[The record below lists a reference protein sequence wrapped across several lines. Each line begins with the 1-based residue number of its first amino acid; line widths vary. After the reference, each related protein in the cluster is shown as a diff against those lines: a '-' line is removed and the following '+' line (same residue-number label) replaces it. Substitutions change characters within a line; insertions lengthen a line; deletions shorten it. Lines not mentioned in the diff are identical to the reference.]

1 MKKVFIGWIVIT
13 IILLSCVNAYSD
25 ISFSGS
31 AYNETSLINRND
43 TFRYG
48 NRSALHLKGE
58 SLSEGIKLVSELE
71 FYMMYGY
78 LSSLSSEISESMKD
92 GRFYIDRLYMKFPV
106 RKVDIVLG
114 KQRITWGNSILFRPT
129 DTFNKPNPLS
139 LSGRKEGINALFA
152 KASLNDLS
160 ALEFVVAP
168 ADNFKIINGE
178 VNLEH
183 LKYSK
188 FASRLST
195 NFHKSDVALS
205 YQYDGDAKNHI
216 LGLAVK
222 GDIKL
227 GYHIETT
234 FTYNKDSF
242 KTEDFENL
250 LQSVLGLDY
259 SFNGKWIVLGEY
271 FYNGRGLKNETKLSD
286 SSFNLLE
293 DFKYRHYLYSQVI
306 YQYDIF
312 LKVNLFAIMNLVDK
326 SLIISPELD
335 YDFFQ
340 NTDLQVYSQIFFGD
354 ESGEFSPSHL
364 GVNRAFFVKLTVKF

>member
-1 MKKVFIGWIVIT
+1 MKKIVISFV
-13 IILLSCVNAYSD
+13 IIIMLSCANAYSD
-25 ISFSGS
+25 ISLSGS

-58 SLSEGIKLVSELE
+58 SLTEGVKLVSELE
-71 FYMMYGY
+71 FYTMYGY
-78 LSSLSSEISESMKD
+78 LSSLSPVLSESLKD
-92 GRFYIDRLYMKFPV
+92 GSFYIDRLYMKFPV
-106 RKVDIVLG
+106 HKADIVFG
-114 KQRITWGNSILFRPT
+114 KQRIAWGSSYLFKPT

-139 LSGRKEGINALFA
+139 LSGRKEGVNALLA
-152 KASLNDLS
+152 KVSLNDLS
-160 ALEFVVAP
+160 ALEFVAAP
-168 ADNFKIINGE
+168 ADNFEIINGE

-205 YQYDGDAKNHI
+205 YQYDGNARNHI
-216 LGLAVK
+216 FGLDMK

-242 KTEDFENL
+242 KSENFKDY

-259 SFNGKWIVLGEY
+259 SFMGKWIVLGEY
-271 FYNGRGLKNETKLSD
+271 FYNGRGLKKETKLPS
-286 SSFNLLE
+286 SSFSLLE
-293 DFKYRHYLYSQVI
+293 DFKYKHYLYSQVV

-312 LKVNLFAIMNLVDK
+312 LKANLFAIWNVVDK
-326 SLIISPELD
+326 SLIISPGLD

-340 NTDLQVYSQIFFGD
+340 NTDLQVYSQILSGD
-354 ESGEFSPSHL
+354 ENGEFSPSHL
-364 GVNRAFFVKLTVKF
+364 GVNRAFYVKLTVKF

>member
-1 MKKVFIGWIVIT
+1 MKRVFISRIVIT
-13 IILLSCVNAYSD
+13 IILFLCVNAYSD

-31 AYNETSLINRND
+31 AYNETSLINRD
-43 TFRYG
+43 ESVRYG
-48 NRSALHLKGE
+48 NRSILHLKGE
-58 SLSEGIKLVSELE
+58 SLSEGIKLISELE

-78 LSSLSSEISESMKD
+78 LSSLSSEVSESMKD

-114 KQRITWGNSILFRPT
+114 KQRIAWGSSYLFRPT

-139 LSGRKEGINALFA
+139 LSGRKEGVNALFA
-152 KASLNDLS
+152 KASINDLS

-168 ADNFKIINGE
+168 ADMFKSINGE

-183 LKYSK
+183 LCYSK

-195 NFHKSDVALS
+195 NFHNSDMAFS
-205 YQYDGDAKNHI
+205 YLYDGSEKNHI
-216 LGLAVK
+216 LGFDMK

-227 GYHIETT
+227 GYHVETT
-234 FTYNKDSF
+234 FTYNKKSF
-242 KTEDFENL
+242 KTEDFENF

-286 SSFNLLE
+286 SSFDLLE
-293 DFKYRHYLYSQVI
+293 DFKYRHYLYSQVV

-312 LKVNLFAIMNLVDK
+312 LKANLFAIMNVVDK
-326 SLIISPELD
+326 SLIISPGID
-335 YDFFQ
+335 YDLFQ
-340 NTDLQVYSQIFFGD
+340 NADLQVYSQIFVGD
-354 ESGEFSPSHL
+354 ENDEFSPSRL
-364 GVNRAFFVKLTVKF
+364 GVNQIFYIKLTVKF